1 MGARTDGTHAQT
13 EAGTHEQTE
22 AGRGQRAHRQS
33 QAKAKEAKES
43 EEAKEGTS
51 QDSHAHSHRCLPAAA
66 LPATHPL
73 TTLFNT
79 PSRMDDKKLVEEAAR

>member
-33 QAKAKEAKES
+33 QAKGK
-43 EEAKEGTS
+43 EAKEGTS